1 MPCSILFA
9 VGSLANLVI
18 SDTVRNDV
26 DSFAVTQKLSK
37 CAESARG
44 KDMKEELN
52 RATAAESYRALRNL
66 AYNNAASTGTIATAG
81 GIAAAKAVLK
91 LPGAGVPDSEVQTQ
105 ALGLVLNLA
114 LDHAVNAQ
122 RLDEAGIVADMVEM
136 IREILRRAGEG
147 AKIDVA
153 LLGQTLDTSL
163 ILSTQPAGQKAL
175 TKAQA
180 TPLLV
185 EAMQAAAVKAD
196 PVLARSVVAILGN
209 LATEASQAKAIHK
222 VQGAP
227 AVVEVMKLHN
237 GDAPLQ
243 EAAAGALRNMCVDEH
258 GRMHTANA
266 DGIAAII
273 DAMRT
278 HAEVPR
284 VLQNAISA
292 LINLCQSSTKNKAA
306 MRRAGV
312 IPLVKS
318 VLQAHPNAQHL
329 MEVGM
334 FFLQELGVK
343 SL

>member
-1 MPCSILFA
+1 M
-9 VGSLANLVI
+9 
-18 SDTVRNDV
+18 

-37 CAESARG
+37 CAEAAR
-44 KDMKEELN
+44 KRDQKEELN
-52 RATAAESYRALRNL
+52 RAATAESYRAMRNL

-81 GIAAAKAVLK
+81 ALAAAKAVMQ
-91 LPGAGVPDSEVQTQ
+91 LPAEGVPDSEVQTQ

-114 LDHAVNAQ
+114 LEHAVNAQ
-122 RLDEAGIVADMVEM
+122 RMEEAGIVGDMVTM
-136 IREILRRAGEG
+136 VRDLVRKEG
-147 AKIDVA
+147 KKADLG
-153 LLGQTLDTSL
+153 LLSQILDTCL

-175 TKAQA
+175 AKAEA

-185 EAMQAAAVKAD
+185 EAITAPAAKAD
-196 PVLARSVVAILGN
+196 PILTRSVVAILGN

-222 VQGAP
+222 AQGAP
-227 AVVEVMKLHN
+227 AVVQAMKLHQS
-237 GDAPLQ
+237 DASLQ

-266 DGIAAII
+266 DGITAII
-273 DAMRT
+273 DAMHT

-292 LINLCQSSTKNKAA
+292 LINLSQSSTKNKAV

-312 IPLVKS
+312 IALVKS
-318 VLQAHPNAQHL
+318 VLAAHPNAQHP
-329 MEVGM
+329 MEVGL